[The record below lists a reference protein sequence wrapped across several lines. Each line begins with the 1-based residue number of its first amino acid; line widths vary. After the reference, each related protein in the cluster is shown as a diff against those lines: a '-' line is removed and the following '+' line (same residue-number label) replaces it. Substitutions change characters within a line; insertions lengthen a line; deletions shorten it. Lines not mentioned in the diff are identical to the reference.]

1 MRNTQIQLMAEK
13 KAGVPQKFYAI
24 VGGLNGFNGVAVD
37 WYRQGLILTQGVSN
51 CRHQRFSNE
60 AAARDFVARH
70 SGVQADEVQVL
81 HPAFVPNQQSGSETE
96 EDEQAVAQKRAD
108 PVPAAAPQGG
118 DVWPAD
124 WREEWLSDLESGR
137 SPFFVNEEGLWGDGD
152 LGVDFEG
159 FCEVFD
165 ISRDRAPDVWTRV
178 FNYFHKQQG
187 GVEEQGQK

>member
-1 MRNTQIQLMAEK
+1 MAAKTEGAPK
-13 KAGVPQKFYAI
+13 RFYGI

-37 WYRQGLILTQGVSN
+37 WYSQGLILTQGVSN
-51 CRHQRFSNE
+51 CRHQRFNNE

-81 HPAFVPNQQSGSETE
+81 HPAFVPNQQSGSDTE

-108 PVPAAAPQGG
+108 PIPAAAPQGG
-118 DVWPAD
+118 DVWPED
-124 WREEWLSDLESGR
+124 WREEWLTNLEEGR
-137 SPFFVNEEGLWGDGD
+137 SLFTVNEDGLWGDGKQ
-152 LGVDFEG
+152 GVNFDD

-165 ISRDRAPDVWTRV
+165 ISRDRVPEVWTRV
-178 FNYFHKQQG
+178 FNYFHRQAG